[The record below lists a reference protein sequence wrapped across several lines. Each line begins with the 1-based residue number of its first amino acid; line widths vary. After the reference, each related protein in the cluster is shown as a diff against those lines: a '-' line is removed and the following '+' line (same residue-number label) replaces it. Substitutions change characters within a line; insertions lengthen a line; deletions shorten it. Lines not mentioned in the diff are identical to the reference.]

1 MFLILSVNK
10 SSKKNKISI
19 IVCVKN
25 GMPFLKD
32 AVNSIL
38 QQRYK
43 NLELIICYDAS
54 DDGTEKY
61 LFSIKN
67 KINILFKQKK
77 GGNRYTALN
86 ESIKKASGNVI
97 GILHADDFFYKNNV
111 LKIINNNFNKNNI
124 DILYSDIVYVSK
136 IKKKIVRYW
145 KSSEFDKKKIYFG
158 WAPPHTS
165 IFLKKNIFNIIGD
178 YKSKYEISSDY
189 DFILRLTHNSKF
201 KFKYLSKIL
210 IGMRV
215 GGDSNKFV
223 NLLRKSY
230 QDIQI
235 LKKNN
240 IKYSLAIVFL
250 KIIRKIPQFF
260 FR

>member
-1 MFLILSVNK
+1 MNK
-10 SSKKNKISI
+10 LLNQNKISI

-32 AVNSIL
+32 AVNSIFK
-38 QQRYK
+38 QKYK
-43 NLELIICYDAS
+43 NLELIICYDTS
-54 DDGTEKY
+54 DDDTEKY
-61 LFSIKN
+61 LLNVKK

-86 ESIKKASGNVI
+86 ESIKKASGNII

-111 LKIINNNFNKNNI
+111 LKVINENFQNDKV
-124 DILYSDIVYVSK
+124 DILYSDIVYVTK
-136 IKKKIVRYW
+136 NKKKIIRYW
-145 KSSEFDKKKIYFG
+145 KSSKFDKKKIYFG

-165 IFLKKNIFNIIGD
+165 IFLKKNIFNIIGY

-189 DFILRLTHNSKF
+189 DFILRLAQNNKF
-201 KFKYLSKIL
+201 KFKYLPKIL
-210 IGMRV
+210 IGMRI
-215 GGDSNKFV
+215 GGDSNKFI

-235 LKKNN
+235 LKKNK
-240 IKYSLAIVFL
+240 IKYSLLIVLL
-250 KIIRKIPQFF
+250 KIFRKIPQFLI
-260 FR
+260 R

>member
-1 MFLILSVNK
+1 M
-10 SSKKNKISI
+10 
-19 IVCVKN
+19 
-25 GMPFLKD
+25 
-32 AVNSIL
+32 
-38 QQRYK
+38 
-43 NLELIICYDAS
+43 
-54 DDGTEKY
+54 
-61 LFSIKN
+61 
-67 KINILFKQKK
+67 
-77 GGNRYTALN
+77 
-86 ESIKKASGNVI
+86 
-97 GILHADDFFYKNNV
+97 HADDFFYKNNV
-111 LKIINNNFNKNNI
+111 LKIINNNFKNNKV

-178 YKSKYEISSDY
+178 YKSMYEISSDY

-201 KFKYLSKIL
+201 KFKYLPKIL

-240 IKYSLAIVFL
+240 IKYSLVIVFL